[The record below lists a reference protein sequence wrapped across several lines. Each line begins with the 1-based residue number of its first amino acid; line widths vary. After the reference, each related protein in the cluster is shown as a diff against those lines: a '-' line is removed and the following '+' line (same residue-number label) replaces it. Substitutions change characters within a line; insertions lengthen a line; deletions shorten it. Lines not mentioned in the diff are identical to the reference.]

1 MIRAWLIGLLILF
14 FIRLVRTNLAL
25 VKKIIIGTGVLAL
38 CAIGY
43 LLYSQL
49 YSTETQP
56 SAVIAALDA
65 TDTMIE
71 EYHNSMGQYPNDVT
85 QLVKKLGSLPDLPS
99 GYILI
104 EGYNITTPNIVYS
117 KTADTHCAAYRAA
130 VMINFTPYDAEHVR
144 QLTGK

>member
-71 EYHNSMGQYPNDVT
+71 EYPNDVT